1 MSSPQGSPPASP
13 PNGAAQSNDD
23 GFIEIL
29 TAQETLFTQT
39 EGILSSLTDRAPGPD
54 GQVSLDPKNLQALK
68 EIVLNLKARIEPRTG
83 HHLEADYCDAIF

>member
-1 MSSPQGSPPASP
+1 MSSPGESPTASP
-13 PNGAAQSNDD
+13 PNGASQTKDD

-29 TAQETLFTQT
+29 TAQETLFSQT

-68 EIVLNLKARIEPRTG
+68 EIVLNLKARLLP
-83 HHLEADYCDAIF
+83 